1 MSEAEWLAATEPMP
15 MLEFL
20 RAQASDRK
28 LRLFACACCK
38 SVAPLLQCNECFR
51 VVEVGES
58 YADGTVSELS
68 VAEARKHARREWID
82 YDGYGYLA
90 DAASLV
96 RSTVDHHPH
105 QITWLCPAEMDR
117 QAAEDG
123 DQDEA
128 SIFKALSQH
137 QPCLLRCVF
146 GNPFR
151 PVTLPLPWL
160 TSDVLSL
167 AQGIYQDRAFDRMP
181 ILADALQDAGCEN
194 DDILNH
200 CRDTNG
206 VHVRGCWVVD
216 HVLGKS

>member
-1 MSEAEWLAATEPMP
+1 MTEQEWLAATDPMP

-20 RAQASDRK
+20 RAKGSDRK

-58 YADGTVSELS
+58 YADDTVSES
-68 VAEARKHARREWID
+68 VAEARKHARSEWIE

-105 QITWLCPAEMDR
+105 QITWLCPAEMDW
-117 QAAEDG
+117 QAAADG
-123 DQDEA
+123 DQGEA

-137 QPCLLRCVF
+137 QPHLLRCVF

-151 PVTLPLPWL
+151 PVTIPMSWL

-167 AQGIYQDRAFDRMP
+167 AHGIYAERAFDRTP
-181 ILADALQDAGCEN
+181 ILADALQDAGCDN
-194 DDILNH
+194 ADILDH
-200 CRDTNG
+200 CRDPNG

-216 HVLGKS
+216 LLLRKS